1 MTFGKLF
8 RSDPPASLQQQ
19 QQQQQQRPSRRRSS
33 ASASVSASAAS
44 AHQQKLNHQQ
54 QQQQKLNQQQQ
65 QHSLCS
71 SSSSSSVFSFSSS
84 ICSVSTSHRRQDSAC
99 STSSSSSQHS
109 TAESLADLAI
119 YSRSPKQ
126 ALYVLHR
133 IKELKR
139 DALRLER
146 AKADQEHGTS
156 CSTPRVPAGARVPVA
171 AGAPA
176 GAPRAAAAA
185 RWSFDSSLS
194 AGTTPGGGT
203 TLSSAAAASPLSSS
217 SPCRDSPCR
226 DSQPSPLVAAAAAA
240 AADAWFKYAKYILD
254 HAHRLEFDRH
264 DWLQEAIDLIREL
277 SRPQHHHPL
286 AQTLYAELLTNG
298 PPQRSPSSQPP
309 CMTLCDGISDNSE
322 AHSNNNN
329 AAAAAAAAAADARSR
344 PILVQRDNEGAFR
357 LYRSA
362 ASAGVAEAA
371 YRAAMMIRD
380 RRVAWGGDTKT
391 ESNRLLDAAARQTHP
406 GALHVL
412 AQDLLAV
419 RPGRTAEE
427 LKRGLAMLVAAA
439 HAATRRYPHALHDL
453 ALVYARGVPELGI
466 KADDTSAMN
475 LLLDAA
481 DMNHAPSL
489 HALGK
494 RYAAL
499 ASSAEKNAD
508 NDNDNNDNNQQ
519 QLQRTQHTLAMVQH
533 ISRAAQLAYPPAQ
546 LALSKLHLSGVPCA
560 GLPRDPARAFLLA
573 RTAALAGNPAA
584 CCVVAIFVRQRE
596 VVRCSEPRRE
606 ARMWLLRAVRA
617 GSETAKRHLDAL
629 DREEMQEAA

>member
-1 MTFGKLF
+1 MPFGKLF
-8 RSDPPASLQQQ
+8 RSESAVVAATVQQ

-33 ASASVSASAAS
+33 ASASAAS
-44 AHQQKLNHQQ
+44 TSRLHHQQKLMHQAPP
-54 QQQQKLNQQQQ
+54 
-65 QHSLCS
+65 SLCSAFASSFS
-71 SSSSSSVFSFSSS
+71 SSSSSSIRSVASS
-84 ICSVSTSHRRQDSAC
+84 SHRRQDSAC
-99 STSSSSSQHS
+99 STSSSSHHS

-139 DALRLER
+139 EALRLEQ
-146 AKADQEHGTS
+146 AKAGKANAS
-156 CSTPRVPAGARVPVA
+156 ISSSSSSPSGSTLG
-171 AGAPA
+171 
-176 GAPRAAAAA
+176 AAA
-185 RWSFDSSLS
+185 RWSFD
-194 AGTTPGGGT
+194 T
-203 TLSSAAAASPLSSS
+203 TLSSVASAAAAAAASPLSSS
-217 SPCRDSPCR
+217 SSSSSSPCCK
-226 DSQPSPLVAAAAAA
+226 SSESSESSAAAAA

-264 DWLQEAIDLIREL
+264 DWLQEAIDLVREL
-277 SRPQHHHPL
+277 SKPQHHHPL
-286 AQTLYAELLTNG
+286 AQTLHAELLTNG
-298 PPQRSPSSQPP
+298 PPSSQPHHHH
-309 CMTLCDGISDNSE
+309 SDS
-322 AHSNNNN
+322 SSSSSSSVNNESCCNNTDIN
-329 AAAAAAAAAADARSR
+329 AAAAAEARSR
-344 PILVQRDNEGAFR
+344 PILLQRDNEGAFR

-406 GALHVL
+406 GALYVL

-419 RPGRTAEE
+419 RPGRTADE

-439 HAATRRYPHALHDL
+439 HAATRRYPQALHDL
-453 ALVYARGVPELGI
+453 ALVYARGVPELNI

-499 ASSAEKNAD
+499 AAASASAD
-508 NDNDNNDNNQQ
+508 DDDNLDEPQQ
-519 QLQRTQHTLAMVQH
+519 RRTQHTLAMVQH

-573 RTAALAGNPAA
+573 RTAALAGSPAA

-617 GSETAKRHLDAL
+617 GSETAKRHLEAL
-629 DREEMQEAA
+629 DREEMEEEEANAQANAV

>member
-8 RSDPPASLQQQ
+8 RSDPPAVQ

-33 ASASVSASAAS
+33 ASASAFAPAAS
-44 AHQQKLNHQQ
+44 ASPASRLHRQQKLMQQ
-54 QQQQKLNQQQQ
+54 APP
-65 QHSLCS
+65 SLCSAFS
-71 SSSSSSVFSFSSS
+71 SSSSSASLRSVASS
-84 ICSVSTSHRRQDSAC
+84 SHRRQDSAC
-99 STSSSSSQHS
+99 STSSSSSQHHS

-139 DALRLER
+139 EALRLER
-146 AKADQEHGTS
+146 AKAGEANASISSSPSG
-156 CSTPRVPAGARVPVA
+156 STLG
-171 AGAPA
+171 
-176 GAPRAAAAA
+176 AAA
-185 RWSFDSSLS
+185 RWSLDSSGGSITVAS
-194 AGTTPGGGT
+194 AAA
-203 TLSSAAAASPLSSS
+203 AAAASPLSSS
-217 SPCRDSPCR
+217 LSPCCES
-226 DSQPSPLVAAAAAA
+226 PSPSAAAAA

-277 SRPQHHHPL
+277 SKPHHHHPL
-286 AQTLYAELLTNG
+286 AQTLHAELLTNG
-298 PPQRSPSSQPP
+298 PPHQHHSDSSSSVNNES
-309 CMTLCDGISDNSE
+309 C
-322 AHSNNNN
+322 SNNTDIN
-329 AAAAAAAAAADARSR
+329 AAAAAAEARSR

-419 RPGRTAEE
+419 RPGRTADE

-439 HAATRRYPHALHDL
+439 HAATRRYPQALHDL
-453 ALVYARGVPELGI
+453 ALVYARGVPELNI

-499 ASSAEKNAD
+499 AASAD
-508 NDNDNNDNNQQ
+508 DDMDDT
-519 QLQRTQHTLAMVQH
+519 QRTQHTLAMVQH

-560 GLPRDPARAFLLA
+560 GLQRDPARAFLLA
-573 RTAALAGNPAA
+573 RTAALAGSPAA

-617 GSETAKRHLDAL
+617 GSETAKRHLEAL
-629 DREEMQEAA
+629 DREEMEEQEEANVQANAV

>member
-1 MTFGKLF
+1 MPFGKLF
-8 RSDPPASLQQQ
+8 RSDSAVVAATVQQQ
-19 QQQQQQRPSRRRSS
+19 QHQQQRPSRRRSS
-33 ASASVSASAAS
+33 ASASAFASTSAAS
-44 AHQQKLNHQQ
+44 ASSTSRLHHQQRLMQQ
-54 QQQQKLNQQQQ
+54 QQQQHQQHQHQ

-71 SSSSSSVFSFSSS
+71 AFSSSSSSSAS
-84 ICSVSTSHRRQDSAC
+84 IRSAASASHRRQDSAC
-99 STSSSSSQHS
+99 STSSSSSQQHS

-126 ALYVLHR
+126 ALYLLHR

-139 DALRLER
+139 EALRLEQ
-146 AKADQEHGTS
+146 AKGDQEKKGTTS
-156 CSTPRVPAGARVPVA
+156 SGMTGP
-171 AGAPA
+171 
-176 GAPRAAAAA
+176 AAA
-185 RWSFDSSLS
+185 RWSFDSTSGGHGITVAS
-194 AGTTPGGGT
+194 AAA
-203 TLSSAAAASPLSSS
+203 AAAASPLSSS
-217 SPCRDSPCR
+217 SSSSPCCQ
-226 DSQPSPLVAAAAAA
+226 SSKSSESSELSAAAAAA

-277 SRPQHHHPL
+277 SKPQHHHPL
-286 AQTLYAELLTNG
+286 AQTLHAELLTNG
-298 PPQRSPSSQPP
+298 PPPSSQPHHHHH
-309 CMTLCDGISDNSE
+309 SDSSSSSSSSVSVSSVNESCC
-322 AHSNNNN
+322 NTD
-329 AAAAAAAAAADARSR
+329 AAAAAEEARSR

-419 RPGRTAEE
+419 RPGRTADE
-427 LKRGLAMLVAAA
+427 LKRGLAMLAAAA
-439 HAATRRYPHALHDL
+439 HAATRRYPQALHDL
-453 ALVYARGVPELGI
+453 ALVYARGVPELNI

-499 ASSAEKNAD
+499 ASAD
-508 NDNDNNDNNQQ
+508 DLDET
-519 QLQRTQHTLAMVQH
+519 QRTQHTLAMVQH

-560 GLPRDPARAFLLA
+560 GLQRDPARAFLLA
-573 RTAALAGNPAA
+573 RTAALAGSPAA

-617 GSETAKRHLDAL
+617 GSETAKRHLEAL
-629 DREEMQEAA
+629 DREEMEEANAKANAV